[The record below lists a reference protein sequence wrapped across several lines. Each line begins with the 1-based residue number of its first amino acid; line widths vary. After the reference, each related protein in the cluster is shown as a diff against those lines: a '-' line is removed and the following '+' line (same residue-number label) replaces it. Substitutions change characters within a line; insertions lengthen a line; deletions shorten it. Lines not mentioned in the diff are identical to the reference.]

1 MSKILVLG
9 YLGLRT
15 NQLDGQ
21 TVKTRDLYKLA
32 SQEFDDV
39 DLYDTEDFKFKKLS
53 IFKMFWKVITPL
65 TPKLKSMPWN
75 VTGVSLSIM
84 SSPPACQLMTSSAD
98 AISTL
103 SPLSFTGSSASC
115 VTVDVSL
122 NGLYSAFLSKSVPC
136 AALYSSVACANS
148 LLRVGSIT
156 FVPSFVPIWY
166 GWRIALLFSKSNI
179 CFCNER
185 ACL

>member
-53 IFKMFWKVITPL
+53 IFKMFWKVITCRTIIYLPAHNN
-65 TPKLKSMPWN
+65 LKS
-75 VTGVSLSIM
+75 I
-84 SSPPACQLMTSSAD
+84 
-98 AISTL
+98 
-103 SPLSFTGSSASC
+103 
-115 VTVDVSL
+115 
-122 NGLYSAFLSKSVPC
+122 FL
-136 AALYSSVACANS
+136 
-148 LLRVGSIT
+148 
-156 FVPSFVPIWY
+156 
-166 GWRIALLFSKSNI
+166 
-179 CFCNER
+179 
-185 ACL
+185 